1 MIMAT
6 RPTPEQSARRIL
18 AILQRHNVTSGQ
30 IMMAGALNLEF
41 LTNGGTAAEYGDGIK
56 FAVAQ
61 EWIEIEPTNV
71 RLTEVGFAAI

>member
-1 MIMAT
+1 
-6 RPTPEQSARRIL
+6 
-18 AILQRHNVTSGQ
+18 
-30 IMMAGALNLEF
+30 MMAGALNLEF